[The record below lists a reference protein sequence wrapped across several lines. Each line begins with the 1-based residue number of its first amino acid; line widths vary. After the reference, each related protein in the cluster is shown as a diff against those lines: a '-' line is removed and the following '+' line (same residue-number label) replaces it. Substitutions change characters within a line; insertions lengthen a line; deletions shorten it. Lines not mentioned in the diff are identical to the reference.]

1 MKDFLLDAAEKFREE
16 TGVKHLAADRT
27 LYAAEDFDPK
37 ANAVPGVHA
46 KTASSHLMKLLYAHR
61 VCCSYLNLA
70 ITGLAA
76 KVTSWNT
83 SHDRALKRLMQY
95 CHHNAD
101 LMLTVSLSITDA
113 DDALFVMSPNADLAE
128 DMETAKSISGWL
140 EVRSSCGT
148 RSWPL
153 SWRSKKQG
161 STASSTCEA
170 EYISMATACKTGGS
184 LLSS

>member
-1 MKDFLLDAAEKFREE
+1 MKDFLLDAAEKFMEE
-16 TGVKHLAADRT
+16 TGVKHLAAART
-27 LYAAEDFDPK
+27 PYPTEDCDPK

-46 KTASSHLMKLLYAHR
+46 KTVSSHLMKLLYAAR
-61 VCCSYLNLA
+61 VCRPDLTVA
-70 ITGLAA
+70 ITRLAA

-101 LMLTVSLSITDA
+101 MMLTGSLSITDA
-113 DDALFVMSPNADLAE
+113 DDAIVVMSPDADLAG
-128 DMETAKSISGWL
+128 DMGTAKSTSGMWL

-153 SWRSKKQG
+153 SWR
-161 STASSTCEA
+161 
-170 EYISMATACKTGGS
+170 
-184 LLSS
+184 